1 MSRYYSYFNSAKD
14 ILNLYKGQ
22 EPLSSFLK
30 KYFSSKKKIGS
41 RDRKEISHLCFCYF
55 RLGKAAWS
63 LTTEERLVTGIF
75 LCSNGPN
82 EVLAAIRPQWNETIH
97 LPLEEKLLIINH
109 KVLVSEVFPWK
120 NELSE
125 GIEHEKFCISFFI
138 QPNLFLRVR
147 PGKMEIV
154 VKKLQSRLSA
164 GEDLR
169 FRIVSE
175 NCISLSNAT
184 KVDQVLDIDQEVVI
198 QDHNS
203 QQTGRLLNYAFT
215 SLGDTSPSV
224 WDCCTASG
232 GKSILAYD
240 IDPGI
245 ELTVSDVRE
254 SILANLKKRFQKAG
268 IKKYRSFVIDLEKTN
283 IQHPVLNDQQSM
295 IIADVPC
302 TGSGT
307 WSRTPE
313 QLYFFDEKK
322 IDEYAALQKRIVS
335 TVIPQLKSG
344 GYFIYITCSVF
355 KKENEEVVEFIE
367 QNFHLKLQLRE
378 ILKGYDKKA
387 DSMFAALFKKL

>member
-41 RDRKEISHLCFCYF
+41 RDRKAISHLCFCYF

-82 EVLAAIRPQWNETIH
+82 EVLKAIRPQWNEKIH
-97 LPLEEKLLIINH
+97 LPLEEKLSIINH

-125 GIEHEKFCISFFI
+125 GIEHEKFCTSFFI

-215 SLGDTSPSV
+215 SLGDSSPSV

-367 QNFHLKLQLRE
+367 QNFHLKLQLKE

>member
-313 QLYFFDEKK
+313 QLYFFNEKK

-367 QNFHLKLQLRE
+367 QNFHLKLQLKE

>member
-1 MSRYYSYFNSAKD
+1 
-14 ILNLYKGQ
+14 
-22 EPLSSFLK
+22 
-30 KYFSSKKKIGS
+30 
-41 RDRKEISHLCFCYF
+41 
-55 RLGKAAWS
+55 
-63 LTTEERLVTGIF
+63 
-75 LCSNGPN
+75 
-82 EVLAAIRPQWNETIH
+82 
-97 LPLEEKLLIINH
+97 
-109 KVLVSEVFPWK
+109 
-120 NELSE
+120 
-125 GIEHEKFCISFFI
+125 
-138 QPNLFLRVR
+138 
-147 PGKMEIV
+147 MEIV